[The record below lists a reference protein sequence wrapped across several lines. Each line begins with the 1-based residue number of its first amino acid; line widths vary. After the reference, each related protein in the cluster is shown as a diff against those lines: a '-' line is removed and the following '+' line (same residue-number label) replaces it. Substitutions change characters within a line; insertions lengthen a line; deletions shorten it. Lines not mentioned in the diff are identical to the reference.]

1 MVVVPKT
8 QEHENLAARI
18 LYERALVQ
26 PTNDLKSL
34 LWYSKRGTID
44 WVVGYT
50 AWIGKTVQMHV
61 ACVGEY
67 RYTPKPLLSFAF
79 DYPFNQRGVDIVFG
93 IVNSLNDNVL
103 KFDLKLGFKEK
114 MRWGNVHD
122 DGGDLILLEMRKE
135 NCKWI
140 GQ

>member
-8 QEHENLAARI
+8 HEHESLAARI

-61 ACVGEY
+61 VCVGEHK
-67 RYTPKPLLSFAF
+67 YTPKPLLSAAF
-79 DYPFNQRGVDIVFG
+79 DYPFNQCGVDIVFG
-93 IVNSLNDNVL
+93 VVNSLNDNVL
-103 KFDLKLGFKEK
+103 KYDIKLGFTEK
-114 MRWGNVHD
+114 MRWEGMHD
-122 DGGDLILLEMRKE
+122 DGGDLVLLEMRKE

-140 GQ
+140 RS

>member
-1 MVVVPKT
+1 MVVEPKS
-8 QEHENLAARI
+8 QELSAGI

-61 ACVGEY
+61 ACVGGY
-67 RYTPKPLLSFAF
+67 KYTPKSLLYAAF
-79 DYPFNQRGVDIVFG
+79 DYPFNKCRVDIVFG
-93 IVNSLNDNVL
+93 VVNSLNDNVL

-114 MRWGNVHD
+114 MRWEKMHD
-122 DGGDLILLEMRKE
+122 DGGDLILLEMHKK

-140 GQ
+140 RQ

>member
-1 MVVVPKT
+1 MVVEPKS
-8 QEHENLAARI
+8 QELSAGI

-67 RYTPKPLLSFAF
+67 KYTPKLFLHAAF
-79 DYPFNQRGVDIVFG
+79 NYPFNKCGVGIVFG
-93 IVNSLNDNVL
+93 VVNSLNDNVL
-103 KFDLKLGFKEK
+103 KYDIKLGFKEK
-114 MRWGNVHD
+114 MRWEKMHD
-122 DGGDLILLEMRKE
+122 DGGDLILLEMHKK

-140 GQ
+140 RQ

>member
-1 MVVVPKT
+1 MVVEPKS
-8 QEHENLAARI
+8 QELSAGI

-67 RYTPKPLLSFAF
+67 KYTPKSFLSAAF
-79 DYPFNQRGVDIVFG
+79 DYPFTKCGVDIVFG
-93 IVNSLNDNVL
+93 VVNSLNDNVL
-103 KFDLKLGFKEK
+103 KYDMKLGFKEK
-114 MRWGNVHD
+114 MRWEGMHD
-122 DGGDLILLEMRKE
+122 DGGDLILLEMHKRD
-135 NCKWI
+135 CKWI
-140 GQ
+140 

>member
-1 MVVVPKT
+1 MVVEPKS
-8 QEHENLAARI
+8 QELSARI

-67 RYTPKPLLSFAF
+67 KYTPKSLLHAAF
-79 DYPFNQRGVDIVFG
+79 DYPFNKCGVGIVFG
-93 IVNSLNDNVL
+93 VVNSLNDKVL
-103 KFDLKLGFKEK
+103 KYDIKLGFTEK
-114 MRWGNVHD
+114 MRWEGMHD
-122 DGGDLILLEMRKE
+122 DGGDLILLEMHKRD
-135 NCKWI
+135 CKWI
-140 GQ
+140 

>member
-1 MVVVPKT
+1 MVVEPKS
-8 QEHENLAARI
+8 QELSAGI

-61 ACVGEY
+61 VCVGEHK
-67 RYTPKPLLSFAF
+67 YTPKPL
-79 DYPFNQRGVDIVFG
+79 NKCGVDIVFG
-93 IVNSLNDNVL
+93 VVNSLNDNVL
-103 KFDLKLGFKEK
+103 KYDIKLGFKEK
-114 MRWGNVHD
+114 MRWEGMHD
-122 DGGDLILLEMRKE
+122 DGGDLILLEMHKRD
-135 NCKWI
+135 CKWI
-140 GQ
+140 

>member
-1 MVVVPKT
+1 MVVEPKS
-8 QEHENLAARI
+8 QELSAGI

-61 ACVGEY
+61 ACVGGY
-67 RYTPKPLLSFAF
+67 KYTPKSLLYAAF
-79 DYPFNQRGVDIVFG
+79 DYPFNKCGVDIVFG
-93 IVNSLNDNVL
+93 VVNSLNNNVL

-114 MRWGNVHD
+114 MRWEKMHD
-122 DGGDLILLEMRKE
+122 DGGDLILLEMHKK

-140 GQ
+140 RQ